1 MRRLLSSLLALALL
15 AGCAELQKV
24 GRQAA
29 RATPQGRKYLSQ
41 FDYYASI
48 AKKLKKFHDSK
59 TLDESVIIDVL
70 VVVGVVPPPKGSA
83 PSKAPPPKPFPT
95 PAYKGQWAWPLEAGV
110 VSSEFGPRTLNGKKA
125 MHNGIDI
132 AADRGVPI
140 FASAPGEVV
149 YSGNQL
155 TGYGNVVFI
164 RHDQDQVTIYAHN
177 DSNGVKVGDKV
188 TQGQRIARLGST
200 GHSTGPHI
208 HFEMRVKNKAV
219 NPRTLLPK
227 SRF

>member
-1 MRRLLSSLLALALL
+1 MRRLPSRLLLLGLALL

-59 TLDESVIIDVL
+59 TLDESVILDVL
-70 VVVGVVPPPKGSA
+70 VVVGVVPPPKGA
-83 PSKAPPPKPFPT
+83 PPSKTPAPKPFPV
-95 PAYKGQWAWPLEAGV
+95 PAYKGKWAWPLEAGV
-110 VSSEFGPRTLNGKKA
+110 VSSEFGPRWGKK
-125 MHNGIDI
+125 HNGIDI

-140 FASAPGEVV
+140 MASAPGEVV

-155 TGYGNVVFI
+155 TGYGNVVFV
-164 RHDQDQVTIYAHN
+164 RHDQDTVTLYAHN

-188 TQGQRIARLGST
+188 SQGQRIAKLGST

-208 HFEMRVKNKAV
+208 HFEMRVKSKAV